1 MNILRQA
8 TGKIKSYKITQK
20 YKKKLFD
27 RNHFHYQRKEVEVPM
42 MLPTSLEHSY

>member
-1 MNILRQA
+1 MNILKQA

-20 YKKKLFD
+20 YFKKLFD
-27 RNHFHYQRKEVEVPM
+27 RNHFHYQRKEVPM

>member
-20 YKKKLFD
+20 YKKKFID